1 MSILY
6 NKVREKF
13 NLIKFNKL
21 LSQGNQ
27 TEIFDAI
34 NKVTGHNPIEDERI
48 EYGELQLFLD
58 TLCDFKKTIEYTPFV
73 SFVASNETVGYGENE
88 FGLLKLKLKG
98 DKKFKYY
105 LSCYSRHDFEDRFI
119 EDSYVSFNLFKD
131 NENVD
136 YQNCINHILV
146 KMEGML
152 GKEYI
157 NIASFYNTKGLN
169 WSEDT
174 IKKIIKNRNIKF
186 NYY

>member
-1 MSILY
+1 MSIPY
-6 NKVREKF
+6 NKIREKF
-13 NLIKFNKL
+13 SLIKFNKL

-58 TLCDFKKTIEYTPFV
+58 TLCDFKKTIEYTPLV

-105 LSCYSRHDFEDRFI
+105 
-119 EDSYVSFNLFKD
+119 
-131 NENVD
+131 
-136 YQNCINHILV
+136 
-146 KMEGML
+146 
-152 GKEYI
+152 
-157 NIASFYNTKGLN
+157 
-169 WSEDT
+169 
-174 IKKIIKNRNIKF
+174 
-186 NYY
+186 